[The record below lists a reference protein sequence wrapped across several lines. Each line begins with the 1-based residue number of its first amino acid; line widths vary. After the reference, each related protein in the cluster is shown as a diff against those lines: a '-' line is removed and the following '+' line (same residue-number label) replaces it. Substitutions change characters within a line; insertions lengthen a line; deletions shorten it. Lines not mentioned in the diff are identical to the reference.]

1 MPYLK
6 RWGWSK
12 MDKPSYL
19 TWLIAEENVILDNKE
34 PIVCYRLDYV
44 DDDAILDN
52 WALHIRRHYISD
64 KDLLDSCEDLDVLI
78 EEYLKQNIIPQ
89 KEEPLGG
96 TARSNVISEVLF
108 SDLLEFVYG
117 LEVPRY
123 RQDNMSGKTV
133 SEHGTD
139 VIGYKFYNPNK
150 IPDERDYL
158 VTVEVKAGLT
168 EKNAGVIEKAVIDAK
183 KDEFRLAQSLDFMR
197 KKLKKMDQME
207 AAKDV
212 IRFQK
217 KTEIDYKLDNYAA
230 GMSSLSEIP
239 ESDIN
244 GEKKKIVP
252 EIVGDDLRLK
262 GDAGIYYVH
271 GKKLMELAHKIYDR
285 CVK

>member
-1 MPYLK
+1 
-6 RWGWSK
+6 

-19 TWLIAEENVILDNKE
+19 TWLIAEENVILDNGE

-44 DDDAILDN
+44 DDDVILDN

-64 KDLLDSCEDLDVLI
+64 EELSDSCKSLNLSEK
-78 EEYLKQNIIPQ
+78 EYLRKNVIPQ
-89 KEEPLGG
+89 RGERLGA

-139 VIGYKFYNPNK
+139 VIGYKFYHPDK
-150 IPDERDYL
+150 TPDERDYL
-158 VTVEVKAGLT
+158 ITVEVKAGLT
-168 EKNAGVIEKAVIDAK
+168 QKSTDVIEKAVVDAN

-197 KKLKKMDQME
+197 RKLKRMDQLD

-212 IRFQK
+212 LRFQK
-217 KTEIDYKLDNYAA
+217 KADIDYRLDKRAA
-230 GMSSLSEIP
+230 GMSSLTEIQ
-239 ESDIN
+239 ELEIN
-244 GEKKKIVP
+244 GKKSKIIP
-252 EIVGDDLRLK
+252 EIVGDELRLK
-262 GDAGIYYVH
+262 GDASIYYVH
-271 GKKLMELAHKIYDR
+271 GKRLMELAHKIYDR
-285 CVK
+285 CVR

>member
-1 MPYLK
+1 
-6 RWGWSK
+6 

-19 TWLIAEENVILDNKE
+19 TWLIAEENVILDNGE

-44 DDDAILDN
+44 DDDVILDN

-64 KDLLDSCEDLDVLI
+64 EELSDSCKSLKLSE
-78 EEYLKQNIIPQ
+78 EEYWRQNGIPQ
-89 KEEPLGG
+89 RGARLGS

-139 VIGYKFYNPNK
+139 VIGYKFYHPDK
-150 IPDERDYL
+150 TPDERDYL
-158 VTVEVKAGLT
+158 ITVEVKAGLT
-168 EKNAGVIEKAVIDAK
+168 QKSTDVIEKAVVDAN

-197 KKLKKMDQME
+197 RKLKRMDQLD

-212 IRFQK
+212 LRFQK
-217 KTEIDYKLDNYAA
+217 KADIDYRLDKCAA
-230 GMSSLSEIP
+230 GMSSLTEIR
-239 ESDIN
+239 ELEIN
-244 GEKKKIVP
+244 GKKSKIIP
-252 EIVGDDLRLK
+252 EIVGDELRLK
-262 GDAGIYYVH
+262 GDASIYYVH
-271 GKKLMELAHKIYDR
+271 GKQLMQLAHKIYDR
-285 CVK
+285 CVR

>member
-1 MPYLK
+1 
-6 RWGWSK
+6 
-12 MDKPSYL
+12 MDKPTYL
-19 TWLIAEENVILDNKE
+19 TWLIAEENVILNNGE

-64 KDLLDSCEDLDVLI
+64 KELADSCEDLEMSAED
-78 EEYLKQNIIPQ
+78 YLKQNVIPQ
-89 KEEPLGG
+89 KEEHLAG

-108 SDLLEFVYG
+108 SDLLEFIYG

-139 VIGYKFYNPNK
+139 VIGYKFYNPDK
-150 IPDERDYL
+150 TPDERDYL

-168 EKNAGVIEKAVIDAK
+168 ERNAGVIEKAVVDAK
-183 KDEFRLAQSLDFMR
+183 KDEFRLAQSLDYMR
-197 KKLKKMDQME
+197 KKLNRMDQKE
-207 AAKDV
+207 AAGDV
-212 IRFQK
+212 LRFQK
-217 KTEIDYKLDNYAA
+217 KTQVDYKLDNYAA

-239 ESDIN
+239 EVDVN
-244 GEKKKIVP
+244 GEKSKIIP
-252 EIVGDDLRLK
+252 EIVGDELRLK

-285 CVK
+285 CVR

>member
-1 MPYLK
+1 
-6 RWGWSK
+6 
-12 MDKPSYL
+12 MDKPTYL
-19 TWLIAEENVILDNKE
+19 TWLIAEENVILNNGE

-64 KDLLDSCEDLDVLI
+64 KELADSCEDLEMSAED
-78 EEYLKQNIIPQ
+78 YLKQNVIPQ
-89 KEEPLGG
+89 KEEPLAG

-108 SDLLEFVYG
+108 SDLLEFIYG

-139 VIGYKFYNPNK
+139 VIGYKFYNPDK
-150 IPDERDYL
+150 TPDERDYL

-168 EKNAGVIEKAVIDAK
+168 ERNAGVIEKAVVDAK
-183 KDEFRLAQSLDFMR
+183 KDEFRLAQSLDYMR
-197 KKLKKMDQME
+197 KKLNRMAQKE
-207 AAKDV
+207 AAGDV
-212 IRFQK
+212 LRFQK
-217 KTEIDYKLDNYAA
+217 KTQVDYKLDNYAA

-239 ESDIN
+239 EVDVN
-244 GEKKKIVP
+244 GEKSKIIP
-252 EIVGDDLRLK
+252 EIVGDELRLK

-285 CVK
+285 CVR